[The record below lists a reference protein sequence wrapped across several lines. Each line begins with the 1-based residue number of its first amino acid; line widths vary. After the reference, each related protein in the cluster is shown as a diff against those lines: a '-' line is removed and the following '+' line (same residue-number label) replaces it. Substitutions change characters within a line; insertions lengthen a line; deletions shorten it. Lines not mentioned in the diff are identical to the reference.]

1 MNTIKVLNS
10 EDIKQLVSIE
20 EAIETVVDAYV
31 ELSNNTAEM
40 PERVIT
46 GLGNDYL
53 DIFFKPSLISNI
65 NTAGVKLLSIRV
77 DSGESDHVIP
87 VESDHLKSSQKHVL
101 YFS

>member
-53 DIFFKPSLISNI
+53 DIFF
-65 NTAGVKLLSIRV
+65 
-77 DSGESDHVIP
+77 
-87 VESDHLKSSQKHVL
+87 
-101 YFS
+101 